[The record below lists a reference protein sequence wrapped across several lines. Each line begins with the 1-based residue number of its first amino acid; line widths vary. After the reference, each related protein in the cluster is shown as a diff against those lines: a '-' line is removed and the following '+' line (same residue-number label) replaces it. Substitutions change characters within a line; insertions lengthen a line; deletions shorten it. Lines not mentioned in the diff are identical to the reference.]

1 MRLKAY
7 PKTNAS
13 LLQLASVLLICGVI
27 FGSLPLFLTANAD
40 TAKSRNGVLAYS
52 WYKDGKTAI
61 YVITLDKSTP
71 KQITDGTAHDFGPAW
86 SSDGNYIAFV
96 SDRDSPSI
104 TTPRLNVYIIGIDG
118 KGLRRITNNDLN
130 NFSPSWSPDGKTL
143 AFASTRQGNTQIYLI
158 DVQTGI
164 EHLLTT
170 DNSDNTQPAWSPDG
184 ELIAFV
190 SNRSG
195 NYEIYTMK
203 PDGSE
208 ISPLTGIPDSYSPAW
223 SPDGDSIVFEEG
235 NAFTGVKISIVQ
247 LDTKETQSLT
257 SEGIYGKHPSWAANA
272 NLIAFTAVEDDKAN
286 IFVINMESS
295 EIQRVTSDG
304 GFGPAWKPE

>member
-1 MRLKAY
+1 MRVKAY

-13 LLQLASVLLICGVI
+13 LLQLASVLLICGLI
-27 FGSLPLFLTANAD
+27 FVSQPFSLTAYSEKTISQAM
-40 TAKSRNGVLAYS
+40 VLAYS
-52 WYKDGKTAI
+52 GHRDGKSAI
-61 YVITLDKSTP
+61 YIIDIDNSEP
-71 KQITDGTAHDFGPAW
+71 QQITDGTAHDFGPAW
-86 SSDGNYIAFV
+86 SPDGNYIAFV

-104 TTPRLNVYIIGIDG
+104 TTPRLNAYIIGIDG
-118 KGLRRITNNDLN
+118 KGLRRITNNDFN

-170 DNSDNTQPAWSPDG
+170 DNNDNTQPAWSPDG

-203 PDGSE
+203 PDGSG

-257 SEGIYGKHPSWAANA
+257 SEGIYGRHPSWAANA

-304 GFGPAWKPE
+304 GFDPAWKPE